1 MVKLEITTVI
11 GCVNMCDYC
20 PQNKIIAAYKNKD
33 KMMSLETFKRCI
45 DKVPTTVPILFS
57 GFAEPFQNPNCIKMI
72 EYAVKKGFL
81 VKVFT
86 TGIGLKKEY
95 IPILEKIPIKT
106 IGKENTSVEI
116 HLPDDSNNTKIKVD
130 KNYLEVI
137 KALKNSKIPNLT
149 FLLYGRMHPEVK
161 KVLNMEVEDL
171 SRMIQNRGSNL
182 DNLPPLLKIQGKV
195 MCGNSGRLLN
205 DNVLLPSGDVV
216 LCCQDYG
223 LKHRLGNLLEM
234 SYEDLFKTESFKNMQ
249 KALDSEDGE
258 ILCRYCS
265 SAVKQSSSHS
275 TLKKRLQ
282 KAGLLKPLYTLTKV
296 PLIKRLYVASMN
308 FKNRR
313 NLIYRKK

>member
-20 PQNKIIAAYKNKD
+20 PQNKILLAYKNKERI
-33 KMMSLETFKRCI
+33 MSLETFKKCI
-45 DKVPTTVPILFS
+45 NKVPTNVPILFS
-57 GFAEPFQNPNCIKMI
+57 GFAEPFQNPNCIKMV
-72 EYAVKKGFL
+72 EYAFKKGFL

-86 TGIGLKKEY
+86 TGIGLKKEH
-95 IPILEKIPIKT
+95 IPILEKIPIKS

-116 HLPDDSNNTKIKVD
+116 HLPDDLGNTKIKVD
-130 KNYLEVI
+130 KKYLEVI
-137 KALKNSKIPNLT
+137 KALKHSKIPNLT

-182 DNLPPLLKIQGKV
+182 DNLPPLKKMKGKI
-195 MCGNSGRLLN
+195 MCGNSGRRLN
-205 DNVLLPSGDVV
+205 DNVLLPNGDVV

-223 LKHRLGNLLEM
+223 LKHKLGNLLKD
-234 SYEDLFKTESFKNMQ
+234 SYEDLFKSEYFKSLQ
-249 KALDSEDGE
+249 RALDSEDGE

-265 SAVKQSSSHS
+265 SAIKQGSSKQ

-282 KAGLLKPLYTLTKV
+282 KAGLLKPLYNLTKI
-296 PLIKRLYVASMN
+296 PLIKRAYISVMN
-308 FKNRR
+308 FKNRK